1 VEVNLI
7 RIQNPWSEAL
17 EWRGK
22 CCDMDDGFWTQET
35 KDQFN
40 SLDVLKQAGG
50 DLSDQKSLK
59 SNRYAHQWYQDDGIF
74 VMRIEDFI
82 QHFN

>member
-1 VEVNLI
+1 
-7 RIQNPWSEAL
+7 
-17 EWRGK
+17 
-22 CCDMDDGFWTQET
+22 MDDGFWTQET